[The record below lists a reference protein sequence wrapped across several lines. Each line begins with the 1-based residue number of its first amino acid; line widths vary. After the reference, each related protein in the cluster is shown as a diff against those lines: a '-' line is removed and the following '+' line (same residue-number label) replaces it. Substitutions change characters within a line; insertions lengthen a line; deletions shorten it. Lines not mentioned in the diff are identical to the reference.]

1 MAERLRFFFDFISPY
16 AYLGWAQIHRVAD
29 KHGIEVEP
37 VPILFAALLDAWGH
51 KGPAEIPPKRIYTW
65 KHVVRLAHDVG
76 VPIRPPPSHPFNPLL
91 ALRVASM
98 PMAEPQRRR
107 VIDVLYARTWA
118 RGEGVTDPEGV
129 AAALSGI
136 GLGGAALV
144 VRAAEAEAKARVKE
158 QTAEAL
164 QLGVF
169 GVPTMEIR
177 DELFWGQDS
186 LPHLDR
192 FLAGDDPLSD
202 EELDRWQDVPASATR
217 SSN

>member
-16 AYLGWAQIHRVAD
+16 AYLGWAQVHAVAD

-37 VPILFAALLDAWGH
+37 VPVLFAAMLNAWGH

-76 VPIRPPPSHPFNPLL
+76 VPIHPPPSHPFNPLL

-98 PMAEPQRRR
+98 PMEPEERRR
-107 VIDVLYARTWA
+107 VIDLLYARAWA
-118 RGEGVTDPEGV
+118 RGEGITDPEAM
-129 AAALSGI
+129 AAALSEL
-136 GLGGAALV
+136 GLNGAALV
-144 VRAAEAEAKARVKE
+144 VRATDPEAKARLKE

-169 GVPTMEIR
+169 GVPSMEIR
-177 DELFWGQDS
+177 DEVFWGQDS

-192 FLAGDDPLSD
+192 FLAGDDPVTD
-202 EELDRWQDVPASATR
+202 ETLTRWQDLPASAER
-217 SSN
+217 